1 MSIGS
6 ADIEEA
12 LEAERDELAREVA
25 SFESSAA
32 MYEAASIVCHCISQ
46 FGWGSPQAVNAHGR
60 WRAEYLAWQK
70 PQSAEDA

>member
-1 MSIGS
+1 MSVGS

-32 MYEAASIVCHCISQ
+32 MYEAASIVCHRISQ
-46 FGWGSPQAVNAHGR
+46 FGWGSPQALNAHDR
-60 WRAEYLAWQK
+60 WRAEWLARRNS
-70 PQSAEDA
+70 QSAEDA